1 MNWLLPSLVLGLA
14 SVLLLSDIQLAR
26 RLSRMNDEE
35 RRRTWGGLQGH
46 IFYLWAVTFLLSSF
60 GCCSSFVL
68 YVSRGSLDGV
78 STCAFAGMNA
88 SCLALN
94 YGLERERKGAVL
106 ACLCTNVLICMW
118 LFVYAWVVLQAD
130 SALILA
136 THLCNGVGI
145 FHAAIMD
152 LILWH
157 EGWLIQLESS
167 GPGAGTGDTRVFV
180 LPTRAGSFTQSP
192 ALLRADEGWLI
203 RPASC
208 ASSC

>member
-35 RRRTWGGLQGH
+35 RRRTWGGLQGR

-157 EGWLIQLESS
+157 EGWLIQLES
-167 GPGAGTGDTRVFV
+167 
-180 LPTRAGSFTQSP
+180 
-192 ALLRADEGWLI
+192 
-203 RPASC
+203 C